1 MQSSGNSES
10 HQTNQND
17 NKHVNSEQ
25 YQTQMNI
32 FYVAL
37 YKWILSIILFVEN
50 MVCNNG
56 MVLINTIKNKLMIMT
71 HQFNVNVILD

>member
-1 MQSSGNSES
+1 MGVS
-10 HQTNQND
+10 ND
-17 NKHVNSEQ
+17 DEQ

-50 MVCNNG
+50 MICNNG